1 MDINVLSV
9 DLSRISMDQL
19 KEMLDKATRYFGVND
34 IITIMLSQKL
44 DKYMVEEQLKKCN
57 F

>member
-1 MDINVLSV
+1 MFIFDYILS
-9 DLSRISMDQL
+9 SRIPMDQL

>member
-9 DLSRISMDQL
+9 DLRRIPMDQL

>member
-9 DLSRISMDQL
+9 DLRRISMDQL

>member
-9 DLSRISMDQL
+9 DLRRISMDQL

-44 DKYMVEEQLKKCN
+44 DKYMVEEQLKKCG

>member
-1 MDINVLSV
+1 
-9 DLSRISMDQL
+9 MDQL
-19 KEMLDKATRYFGVND
+19 KEMLDKATRYFGAND

>member
-9 DLSRISMDQL
+9 DLRRISMDQL

-44 DKYMVEEQLKKCN
+44 DKYMVEEQLKK
-57 F
+57 